1 MYATNLSTI
10 YLYIA
15 SGLLFWTFLSGLAQ
29 KRRKLKNAWKSVN
42 FIGVLIAFYGILSYT
57 VLHRV
62 PSDNHIFTFFADYS
76 NEFYREMLMNAFL
89 YYPFGLTLST
99 LIGPVSI
106 LVGFVVSLAIESWQ
120 YFAGT
125 GVAQGTD
132 VVMNT
137 LGVVIGCI
145 PWFLVRSGL
154 VEKVVSLLKRID
166 VWMKELL

>member
-76 NEFYREMLMNAFL
+76 NESYREMLMNAFL

-132 VVMNT
+132 VIMNT
-137 LGVVIGCI
+137 LGAAIGAI
-145 PWFLVRSGL
+145 PWFIVRSGL